1 MIEAYDEEDK
11 NLPNGEKILHDDE
24 IVGQCIELLFAG
36 YETTG
41 NNLGFMAYLLATNP
55 DKQEK
60 LHQAID
66 EYYQENE
73 V

>member
-11 NLPNGEKILHDDE
+11 NSPNGEKILRDDE

-41 NNLGFMAYLLATNP
+41 NNLGFMAYLLANNP

>member
-1 MIEAYDEEDK
+1 MIQAYDEEDK
-11 NLPNGEKILHDDE
+11 NSTNGKVLHDNE
-24 IVGQCIELLFAG
+24 IVGQCLELLFAG